1 MTKYASNAML
11 ATRISFMN
19 DIANLCEIVGA
30 DVSMVRSGVGSD
42 PRIGK
47 SFLYPG
53 AGYGGSCFPK
63 DIKALI
69 RTAEN
74 VGYDMRILK
83 AVKQVNDDQKEILF
97 RKLMDHFDNEVSGLT
112 IAVWG
117 LAFKPGTDDMR
128 EAPSITLIQKVI
140 DNNVRVRVYDPV
152 AMDVAR
158 NHFGDKVE
166 YSTDIYDAA
175 NDAHAVVLV
184 TEWKEFRLP
193 NWDVLN
199 KIMKK
204 LLIIDGRNI
213 YNTDELAS
221 KGFTY
226 SSIGRK

>member
-1 MTKYASNAML
+1 M
-11 ATRISFMN
+11 
-19 DIANLCEIVGA
+19 
-30 DVSMVRSGVGSD
+30 
-42 PRIGK
+42 
-47 SFLYPG
+47 
-53 AGYGGSCFPK
+53 
-63 DIKALI
+63 
-69 RTAEN
+69 
-74 VGYDMRILK
+74 
-83 AVKQVNDDQKEILF
+83 
-97 RKLMDHFDNEVSGLT
+97 
-112 IAVWG
+112 
-117 LAFKPGTDDMR
+117 
-128 EAPSITLIQKVI
+128 
-140 DNNVRVRVYDPV
+140 RVRVYDPV

-175 NDAHAVVLV
+175 NDAHAVILV